1 MNENKRFITFNK
13 LNEFDDLIHFYTKRP
28 FNLNESKLEEE
39 YKTLED
45 MASYKF
51 DKIYLSKQTH
61 SANICS
67 IDDDTP
73 LILDNIDGFVT
84 NKRGVAILTKSA
96 DCQSILLYDP
106 VNKVIGNVH
115 SGWKGTLAK
124 IITNA
129 INIMICEYNCNPKNI
144 IACICP
150 SILKCCFE
158 VDEDLIEGFKMVHD
172 NIDDLITKGD
182 IINGKQK
189 YYLDT
194 VTINKREMIKLGLL
208 EENIVLSNICT
219 KCNSDIFNSYRA
231 EHNSCRN
238 VALIGLKK

>member
-1 MNENKRFITFNK
+1 MKEHDKYITFEELDK
-13 LNEFDDLIHFYTKRP
+13 YEEVVHLYTKRP
-28 FNLNESKLEEE
+28 FNLDNSKLDEEF
-39 YKTLED
+39 KKLED
-45 MASYKF
+45 MAGYKF
-51 DKIYLSKQTH
+51 SKIYISNQIH
-61 SANICS
+61 STNVEMV
-67 IDDDTP
+67 DENTP
-73 LILDNIDGFVT
+73 LDIKDTDGFIT
-84 NKRGVAILTKSA
+84 NLRGVALLTKSA

-124 IITNA
+124 IIDNA
-129 INIMICEYNCNPKNI
+129 INIMICDYSCNPKNI
-144 IACICP
+144 KAFICP

-158 VDEDLIEGFKMVHD
+158 VDYDLIEGFKMIFD
-172 NIDDLITKGD
+172 NIDDLIIKGD

-208 EENIVLSNICT
+208 EENIFLSNICT
-219 KCNSDIFNSYRA
+219 KCNSNEFNSYRA

-238 VALIGLKK
+238 VALIALKK